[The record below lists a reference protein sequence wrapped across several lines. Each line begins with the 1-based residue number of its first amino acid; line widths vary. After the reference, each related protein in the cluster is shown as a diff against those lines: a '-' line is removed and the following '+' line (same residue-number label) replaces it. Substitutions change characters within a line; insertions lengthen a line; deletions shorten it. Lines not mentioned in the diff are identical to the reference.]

1 MDYKD
6 KSRKELI
13 ILCKQYDIKG
23 YTSKNKNE
31 ILALLSEINKVSK

>member
-13 ILCKQYDIKG
+13 ILCKHYNITG
-23 YTSKNKNE
+23 YGSKNKNE
-31 ILALLSEINKVSK
+31 ILDLLSKVK

>member
-31 ILALLSEINKVSK
+31 IFYNSVLMYQ